1 MPGGPRTGSAL
12 LRHARPEG
20 PCRVMLSR
28 PPAPGRPRSYGVTDQ
43 QPLRDREHGA
53 GGSNLAGG
61 YPGDEDVHVLGNRAL
76 EGLKGS
82 VTGATKGVILPPF
95 CRGLLVGEASAR
107 GRRLRSEADAR
118 QGRIY
123 LISLWKLSGA
133 AMLLAS
139 RSCHG
144 DAGPS
149 GPSGGSPDTAAS
161 SATIRPVSMSPR

>member
-61 YPGDEDVHVLGNRAL
+61 YPGDEDVHVLGRVANVVEIGEQRA
-76 EGLKGS
+76 
-82 VTGATKGVILPPF
+82 
-95 CRGLLVGEASAR
+95 
-107 GRRLRSEADAR
+107 
-118 QGRIY
+118 
-123 LISLWKLSGA
+123 
-133 AMLLAS
+133 
-139 RSCHG
+139 
-144 DAGPS
+144 PS
-149 GPSGGSPDTAAS
+149 
-161 SATIRPVSMSPR
+161 M